1 MKSSAII
8 FGGRSPT
15 ALVLCKQLASIGHEV
30 HLITRVKDGEIKQ
43 LAKEHNCL
51 EVHQSDLEDLNESI
65 RLVQ

>member
-30 HLITRVKDGEIKQ
+30 HLVTRIKDEEIVQ
-43 LAKEHNCL
+43 LAKENDC
-51 EVHQSDLEDLNESI
+51 S
-65 RLVQ
+65 